1 MPVNK
6 ESAMPRHLRVLERAL
21 QYPKDTVL
29 NNKTKEQVFWPNKKQ
44 FSALAINYMKD
55 KWTPYRQFNFSKQ
68 LKVKKAKRVKVVRL
82 VPPIA
87 YIFMAQIRQVP
98 LLDQF
103 ETHRENKQILVSIK
117 LKIIKLV
124 PPIFHQVQVISNN
137 LYYSIRTSILTV
149 RTRNLWY
156 LEDLQLILIP

>member
-1 MPVNK
+1 
-6 ESAMPRHLRVLERAL
+6 
-21 QYPKDTVL
+21 
-29 NNKTKEQVFWPNKKQ
+29 
-44 FSALAINYMKD
+44 MKD

-137 LYYSIRTSILTV
+137 PYYSIRTSILTV